1 MSSHNEPLQPTPF
14 EAVQPEPVQPAGSER
29 QRREGM
35 APWVLPALGGLL
47 LLALLVIFWLPE
59 RVANP
64 VGEAAPDEP
73 VSADASA
80 DGQASP
86 GQASPGQ
93 AGAPGAKSPAGPD
106 TSPWSDAQ
114 LAKLRKE
121 AQDVLAELLDVQF
134 ALEERGVKLWAP
146 ERFAAAAQLAATGDE
161 LYRNREY
168 VEAKSR
174 YEEGLQAL
182 RTLQQEL
189 PQELARQLTRAAEA
203 LEAGDT
209 ATASEALDF
218 AAAID
223 PESAELAGLRQRVE
237 ALPQLL
243 PLLEQAA
250 AAEQAGELAQAIAL
264 LEQAV
269 ALDPEHRGSE
279 QNLQRLRAAYQMQ
292 RFNQAMSEGYAALD
306 GNRFEE
312 ARKAF
317 GRAASLE
324 PGSTEAASALQ
335 EVAAAATAYRLASLK
350 NSGLADERA
359 ERWQAAVEAYEQ
371 AQKID
376 PNVLFAADGL
386 ARSRDRARLDKQF
399 TTAIEQPQRLADEK
413 VAAATQLLLQQAQK
427 ITPRGPVLAQQL
439 ETLQRLL
446 QAATTEVAVTLR
458 SDQQTEVV
466 VYKVARLGQFDQRV
480 LDLRPGKYTAVGSRL
495 GYRDVRVE
503 FTVEAGSAPPPV
515 TIICTES
522 I

>member
-1 MSSHNEPLQPTPF
+1 
-14 EAVQPEPVQPAGSER
+14 
-29 QRREGM
+29 M

-59 RVANP
+59 RVADP
-64 VGEAAPDEP
+64 TAEP
-73 VSADASA
+73 ASTAEVNGPADA
-80 DGQASP
+80 D

-93 AGAPGAKSPAGPD
+93 AGAPAAKSPSGPD

-146 ERFAAAAQLAATGDE
+146 ERFAAVAGLAAAGDE
-161 LYRNREY
+161 LYRSRDY
-168 VEAKSR
+168 VAAKAQ
-174 YEEGLQAL
+174 YEEGLGALQAL
-182 RTLQQEL
+182 QQDQ
-189 PQELARQLTRAAEA
+189 PQELARQLARAGEA
-203 LEAGDT
+203 LEAGDI
-209 ATASEALDF
+209 AAASGALDT

-223 PESAELAGLRQRVE
+223 PDSAELAGLRQRVE
-237 ALPQLL
+237 VLPQLL

-279 QNLQRLRAAYQMQ
+279 ETLQRLRVAYQQQ

-306 GNRFEE
+306 GKRFEA

-317 GRAASLE
+317 GGAAKLQ
-324 PGSTEAASALQ
+324 PGSSEAASALQ
-335 EVAAAATAYRLASLK
+335 EVAAAATAYRLAGLK
-350 NSGLADERA
+350 TSGLADERA

-376 PNVLFAADGL
+376 PNVLFAAEGL

-399 TTAIEQPQRLADEK
+399 SAAIEQPQRLADEK
-413 VAAATQLLLQQAQK
+413 VAAATELLLQQAQK
-427 ITPRGPVLAQQL
+427 ITPRGPLLARQL

-446 QAATTEVAVTLR
+446 QAANTPVAVTLR
-458 SDQQTEVV
+458 SDAQTEVV

-503 FTVEAGSAPPPV
+503 FSVEAGGAPPPV